1 MMAPLLV
8 CPLLCL
14 REAVQ
19 LFSHP
24 RPLLTLA
31 PDTTKFLSRS
41 CRAPESLLLK
51 VGAQVM
57 LIKNLDVSGG
67 LANGSR
73 GVVSRFDTQG
83 LPVVT
88 VSV

>member
-1 MMAPLLV
+1 
-8 CPLLCL
+8 
-14 REAVQ
+14 
-19 LFSHP
+19 
-24 RPLLTLA
+24 
-31 PDTTKFLSRS
+31 
-41 CRAPESLLLK
+41 
-51 VGAQVM
+51 M